1 MIDKNLFLSSKT
13 YRVVLSDIKN
23 KMPNHAYMII
33 SGDSYRTK
41 LYAKLVAKMFLCDSS
56 NIPCGECLSCDKIEH
71 NNHAD
76 VFYYPRGSKLTVE
89 ESREI
94 VNDSLVIPMEAE
106 KKIYIIENFDKA
118 TIQAQNALLKTLEE
132 PPAYVVFILTV
143 NNENLVVNTIKSRAK
158 KIVEPL
164 LDEKFERK
172 ILDELKINNAD
183 EILYNSLGSLG
194 KALELSNNKNALKIF
209 ELSLDIFKNMK
220 TSASIIKY
228 SSAIL
233 KFKDDYELFL
243 DSLLL
248 TLKEIMMAKVDYE
261 RISNQIYK
269 QDYLRLADEYSFLAI
284 SKIADK
290 IIFSKQML
298 DSNCN
303 PTSTIEN
310 LLMSILEVK
319 YYAKSSWYKI

>member
-1 MIDKNLFLSSKT
+1 MVDKNLFLSSKT

-23 KMPNHAYMII
+23 KMHNHAYMII
-33 SGDSYRTK
+33 SGDSYRTN
-41 LYAKLVAKMFLCDSS
+41 LYAKLVAKMFLCDNS
-56 NIPCGECLSCDKIEH
+56 NIPCGECISCNKIEH

-94 VNDSLVIPMEAE
+94 VNDSLVIPMEAD

-118 TIQAQNALLKTLEE
+118 TVQAQNALLKTLEE
-132 PPAYVVFILTV
+132 PPKYVVFILTV
-143 NNENLVVNTIKSRAK
+143 KNENLVVNTVKSRAK

-164 LDEKFERK
+164 LDEKFERQ
-172 ILDELKINNAD
+172 ILEELKINNAE

-220 TSASIIKY
+220 NSASVIKY

-248 TLKEIMMAKVDYE
+248 TLKEIMLAKVDGDK
-261 RISNQIYK
+261 INNQIYK
-269 QDYLRLADEYSFLAI
+269 QDYLKLGDEYSFLAI

-290 IIFSKQML
+290 IIFAKRML

-303 PTSTIEN
+303 PVSTIEN
-310 LLMSILEVK
+310 LLMGILEVK
-319 YYAKSSWYKI
+319 YYAKGS

>member
-33 SGDSYRTK
+33 SGDSYRTN

-56 NIPCGECLSCDKIEH
+56 SIPCGECLSCEKIEH

-76 VFYYPRGSKLTVE
+76 VFYYPKGSKLTVE

-118 TIQAQNALLKTLEE
+118 SVQAQNALLKTLEE
-132 PPAYVVFILTV
+132 PPKYVVFILTV
-143 NNENLVVNTIKSRAK
+143 NNENLVVNTIKSRSK
-158 KIVEPL
+158 KIIEPL
-164 LDEKFERK
+164 LDEKLEKSILEEMK
-172 ILDELKINNAD
+172 IKNAD
-183 EILYNSLGSLG
+183 EILYNSMGSLG
-194 KALELSNNKNALKIF
+194 KALELSNNKNSLKVF
-209 ELSLDIFKNMK
+209 ELALDVFKNMK
-220 TSASIIKY
+220 NSASIIKY
-228 SSAIL
+228 SSAIIKL
-233 KFKDDYELFL
+233 KEDYVLFL

-248 TLKEIMMAKVDYE
+248 TIKEIMMAKVDAGK
-261 RISNQIYK
+261 ITNQIYK
-269 QDYLRLADEYSFLAI
+269 QDYLKLANEYSFLAI
-284 SKIADK
+284 SQIADK

-303 PTSTIEN
+303 PVSTIEN
-310 LLMSILEVK
+310 LLMGILEVK
-319 YYAKSSWYKI
+319 FYAKGC

>member
-319 YYAKSSWYKI
+319 YYAKSS

>member
-41 LYAKLVAKMFLCDSS
+41 LYAKEVAKMFSCDSS
-56 NIPCGECLSCDKIEH
+56 NIPCGECLSCEKIEH

-132 PPAYVVFILTV
+132 PPKYVVFILTAS
-143 NNENLVVNTIKSRAK
+143 NENLVVNTIKSRSK
-158 KIVEPL
+158 KIIEPL

-172 ILDELKINNAD
+172 ILEELKINNSD

-194 KALELSNNKNALKIF
+194 KALDLSNNKNALKIF
-209 ELSLDIFKNMK
+209 EIALDVFKNMK
-220 TSASIIKY
+220 SSASIIKY
-228 SSAIL
+228 SSAVL
-233 KFKDDYELFL
+233 KFKEDYELFL

-248 TLKEIMMAKVDYE
+248 TLKEIMMAKVDAE
-261 RISNQIYK
+261 KISNQIYK
-269 QDYLRLADEYSFLAI
+269 QDYLKLADEYSFLAI

-290 IIFSKQML
+290 IIFSKRLL

-303 PTSTIEN
+303 PVSTIEN

-319 YYAKSSWYKI
+319 YYAKGS

>member
-56 NIPCGECLSCDKIEH
+56 NIPCGECLSFDKIEH

-319 YYAKSSWYKI
+319 YYAKSS